1 MEREENMEEREEN
14 RKESVKDGEVKLPE
28 QNGKAIQVFTIIG
41 EIEGHDIIGNST
53 KTTKYEHIIPSLVAI
68 EEEEQIGGAL
78 IILNTMG
85 GDVEAGLAIAELIAS
100 LKKPTV
106 SLVLGGSHSI
116 GIPLA
121 VSTDYSF
128 IVPTATML
136 VHPVRITGTVLGAP
150 QTYYQFYQMQERIV
164 DFICSH
170 SRIERYD
177 FEGMMMNKETM
188 AKDLGTIL
196 VGKEAVEHKLID
208 SVGGLKDAIKHL
220 KNMGENDEK

>member
-1 MEREENMEEREEN
+1 MKGNTETVEKV
-14 RKESVKDGEVKLPE
+14 KEFGQSTIQTSRGNKIEV
-28 QNGKAIQVFTIIG
+28 VTIIG
-41 EIEGHDIIGNST
+41 EIEGHDVLSGNAKS
-53 KTTKYEHIIPSLVAI
+53 TKYEHLIPQLI
-68 EEEEQIGGAL
+68 AL
-78 IILNTMG
+78 DNDEDVEGILFVLNTIG
-85 GDVEAGLAIAELIAS
+85 GDVECGLAIAELVAS
-100 LKKPTV
+100 LKTPTV
-106 SLVLGGSHSI
+106 SLVIGGSHSI

-196 VGKEAVEHKLID
+196 VGKETVEHKLID

>member
-1 MEREENMEEREEN
+1 MKENTETVEKV
-14 RKESVKDGEVKLPE
+14 KEFGQSTIQTSRGNKIEV
-28 QNGKAIQVFTIIG
+28 VTIIG
-41 EIEGHDIIGNST
+41 EIEGHDVLSGNEKS
-53 KTTKYEHIIPSLVAI
+53 TKYEHLIPQLI
-68 EEEEQIGGAL
+68 AL
-78 IILNTMG
+78 DNDEDVEGILFVLNTIG
-85 GDVEAGLAIAELIAS
+85 GDVECGLAIAELIAS
-100 LKKPTV
+100 LKTPTV
-106 SLVLGGSHSI
+106 SLVIGGSHSI

>member
-1 MEREENMEEREEN
+1 MKENTETGE
-14 RKESVKDGEVKLPE
+14 KVKKFGQSTIQTSRGNKIEV
-28 QNGKAIQVFTIIG
+28 VTIIG
-41 EIEGHDIIGNST
+41 EIEGHDVLSGNT
-53 KTTKYEHIIPSLVAI
+53 KSTKYEHLIPQLI
-68 EEEEQIGGAL
+68 AL
-78 IILNTMG
+78 DNDEDVEGILFVLNTIG
-85 GDVEAGLAIAELIAS
+85 GDVECGLAIAELIAS
-100 LKKPTV
+100 LKTPTV
-106 SLVLGGSHSI
+106 SLVIGGSHSI

-170 SRIERYD
+170 SWIERYD

>member
-1 MEREENMEEREEN
+1 MKENTETGEKV
-14 RKESVKDGEVKLPE
+14 KEFGQSTIQTSRGNKIEV
-28 QNGKAIQVFTIIG
+28 VTIIG
-41 EIEGHDIIGNST
+41 EIEGHDVLSGNT
-53 KTTKYEHIIPSLVAI
+53 KSTKYEHLIPQLI
-68 EEEEQIGGAL
+68 AL
-78 IILNTMG
+78 DNDEDVEGILFVLNTIG
-85 GDVEAGLAIAELIAS
+85 GDVECGLAIAELIAS
-100 LKKPTV
+100 LKTPTV
-106 SLVLGGSHSI
+106 SLVIGGSHSI